1 MLVYQRVSSLRRAV
15 MMNKNLNKLATRS
28 LKVVARLSDQV
39 FLFSKTAHSGSMT
52 YSASQ
57 TRCNLVLRVRSP
69 SAYVGNPRK
78 TLPFWDGFAGSICSD
93 FWDGLLNIWFATIH
107 RCYVFFRFPQ
117 TVCPS
122 QCWCRL
128 GPRVDWLTVEPETTK
143 KPSGKAGRV
152 KEKLL
157 EGAKFV
163 GNTAAKSEPLDQIRS
178 WVRCGTANGWPKM
191 MRQVHKGISEE
202 IGQEQYALFETWRAG
217 LDTRMSA
224 NLLPFARS
232 APLMGDDHCPSH
244 SGHSQILPLL
254 CSRKFPSF
262 SSKSSTTFP
271 GTSSTA
277 NHALPHRASSKRFV
291 RHTIWIHLVSR
302 AMAVVLWEYPLY
314 FQCLW
319 STCIKGMRKDKT
331 YLISRVF
338 LQITSNY
345 RSY

>member
-1 MLVYQRVSSLRRAV
+1 MVGRKWWGKYTKAYLKKLGKSS
-15 MMNKNLNKLATRS
+15 T
-28 LKVVARLSDQV
+28 
-39 FLFSKTAHSGSMT
+39 LF
-52 YSASQ
+52 
-57 TRCNLVLRVRSP
+57 
-69 SAYVGNPRK
+69 
-78 TLPFWDGFAGSICSD
+78 
-93 FWDGLLNIWFATIH
+93 
-107 RCYVFFRFPQ
+107 
-117 TVCPS
+117 
-122 QCWCRL
+122 
-128 GPRVDWLTVEPETTK
+128 
-143 KPSGKAGRV
+143 
-152 KEKLL
+152 
-157 EGAKFV
+157 
-163 GNTAAKSEPLDQIRS
+163 
-178 WVRCGTANGWPKM
+178 
-191 MRQVHKGISEE
+191 
-202 IGQEQYALFETWRAG
+202 FETWRVG

-232 APLMGDDHCPSH
+232 APLMGDDHCPSY

-277 NHALPHRASSKRFV
+277 NHALPHRASSERFV

-338 LQITSNY
+338 LQITSYNIQLNHTKSPFY
-345 RSY
+345 VTCYSYKL

>member
-1 MLVYQRVSSLRRAV
+1 MYSSDFLRLYAHLSAGVAWAPGLTGWRSSLRRP
-15 MMNKNLNKLATRS
+15 RS
-28 LKVVARLSDQV
+28 QV
-39 FLFSKTAHSGSMT
+39 GRQAASKKS
-52 YSASQ
+52 
-57 TRCNLVLRVRSP
+57 CLRVQSS
-69 SAYVGNPRK
+69 SATQLQKVNP
-78 TLPFWDGFAGSICSD
+78 W
-93 FWDGLLNIWFATIH
+93 
-107 RCYVFFRFPQ
+107 
-117 TVCPS
+117 
-122 QCWCRL
+122 
-128 GPRVDWLTVEPETTK
+128 
-143 KPSGKAGRV
+143 
-152 KEKLL
+152 
-157 EGAKFV
+157 
-163 GNTAAKSEPLDQIRS
+163 IRS
-178 WVRCGTANGWPKM
+178 DHRYDV
-191 MRQVHKGISEE
+191 
-202 IGQEQYALFETWRAG
+202 ALPMVGRKWWGKYTKAYLKKLGKSSTLFFETWRAG

>member
-202 IGQEQYALFETWRAG
+202 IGQEQYALFWNLASGIGHTHVCKSTSLCAVG
-217 LDTRMSA
+217 PLDGWWS
-224 NLLPFARS
+224 
-232 APLMGDDHCPSH
+232 
-244 SGHSQILPLL
+244 LPL
-254 CSRKFPSF
+254 SFWSF
-262 SSKSSTTFP
+262 SDSATLVFSEISIIFLKKLHYFP
-271 GTSSTA
+271 
-277 NHALPHRASSKRFV
+277 
-291 RHTIWIHLVSR
+291 RHLIH
-302 AMAVVLWEYPLY
+302 
-314 FQCLW
+314 C
-319 STCIKGMRKDKT
+319 
-331 YLISRVF
+331 
-338 LQITSNY
+338 
-345 RSY
+345 